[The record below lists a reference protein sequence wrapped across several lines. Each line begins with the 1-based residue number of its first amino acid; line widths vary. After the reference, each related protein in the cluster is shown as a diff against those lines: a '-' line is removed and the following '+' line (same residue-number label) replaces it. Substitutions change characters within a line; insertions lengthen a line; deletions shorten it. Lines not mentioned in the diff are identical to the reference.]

1 MLTVL
6 EAESMVLAAG
16 EDSAQSADGR
26 RHTVSSGGF
35 DIESV
40 SGEASGVS
48 VSSHKDPSP
57 TESVL

>member
-6 EAESMVLAAG
+6 EAESRVQLEG
-16 EDSAQSADGR
+16 ADGR

-35 DIESV
+35 DIESM